1 MQNKPKEN
9 QHNDINIKN
18 KALWSI
24 VFIVIAVASV
34 WAVVSQTE
42 NFSLE
47 SFLEFVKSAN
57 PLWLTT
63 SIISMLGFIFF
74 EGFAL
79 IVICRSYGYKTT
91 LKDGF
96 IFSASDIYFSAITPS
111 ATGGQPASAF
121 FMIKSGMPGTFVT
134 VALVAN
140 LVMYTAAIVVLSI
153 FVLLFAPGLLS
164 NFGSVSKILI
174 SVGFLMQVA
183 LLTFFILLLTK
194 KGIMRALCSGTI
206 KLLGKLK
213 IVRKVDKK
221 LAKMEQTIESYSSHA
236 QMLKGKGKMLW
247 LVFLFNLLQRISQL
261 LVSPLTY
268 LASGGSFTE
277 AIDVFLTQTYVL
289 MGANSIPI
297 PGSMG
302 VTDGLMIDGFE
313 NLSIIDPE
321 YLELL
326 SRSISFYMSVLI
338 CGVAVLISYFA
349 LSVKNKKE
357 K

>member
-1 MQNKPKEN
+1 MQNKPKDN

-18 KALWSI
+18 KALWT
-24 VFIVIAVASV
+24 VAFIVIAAVSI

-47 SFLEFVKSAN
+47 SFFGFIKSAN
-57 PLWLTT
+57 PLWIVA
-63 SIISMLGFIFF
+63 SVVSMLGFIFF

-79 IVICRSYGYKTT
+79 IVICRSFGYKTT

-96 IFSASDIYFSAITPS
+96 VYSASDIYFSAITPS

-121 FMIKSGMPGTFVT
+121 FMMKSGMPGTFVT

-140 LVMYTAAIVVLSI
+140 LVMYTAAIVVLSMC
-153 FVLLFAPGLLS
+153 VLLFCPGLLS

-174 SVGFLMQVA
+174 TVGFLMQVA

-194 KGIMRALCSGTI
+194 KSIMRAICCGTI
-206 KLLGKLK
+206 KFLGKLK
-213 IVRKVDKK
+213 VVRRVDKK
-221 LAKMEQTIESYSSHA
+221 LEKIERKIENYSSHA
-236 QMLKGKGKMLW
+236 KMLKGKGKMLW
-247 LVFLFNLLQRISQL
+247 LVFLFNLLQRISQI
-261 LVSPLTY
+261 LVSPLTH
-268 LASGGSFTE
+268 LASGGSFSE
-277 AIDVFLTQTYVL
+277 AVDVFFTQIYVL

-313 NLSIIDPE
+313 NLNVLDPE

-338 CGVAVLISYFA
+338 CGVAVLISYFL
-349 LSVKNKKE
+349 LSLKNKKE
-357 K
+357 N